1 MEWSHFVCEGAWL
14 RWRADVHS
22 CYMSVCVCVC
32 VCCCVRAGLAVCSF
46 VHIEVAMELNNIL
59 VLVCSGMLITLSAPW
74 IFSRLCPS
82 PHPLLLI
89 TYSVL
94 LFSTLIHLC
103 APPIPSMFH
112 RISVLFLNCTLL
124 LPFSAPTPTPTP
136 RSPDYTPP
144 HHCLV
149 LLHASFGSVSFP
161 SVLPLSSLLPSVL

>member
-1 MEWSHFVCEGAWL
+1 MEWCHSVCKGAWL
-14 RWRADVHS
+14 RCRADVHS
-22 CYMSVCVCVC
+22 CYVC

-82 PHPLLLI
+82 PRPLLLI
-89 TYSVL
+89 TFCVL

-103 APPIPSMFH
+103 APPILSMFH

-124 LPFSAPTPTPTP
+124 LPFSAPTPPPTPTP
-136 RSPDYTPP
+136 RSPDYIPP

-149 LLHASFGSVSFP
+149 LLPASFGSVSFP